1 MAYATREKME
11 NTFFKLVDATNFG
24 AYGDGLIK
32 SYKRVFFFF
41 FKKKYSLNN
50 IYLTFDVILFS
61 FKIWLS
67 FFLKFK
73 ITN

>member
-41 FKKKYSLNN
+41 SKISLNIN
-50 IYLTFDVILFS
+50 
-61 FKIWLS
+61 
-67 FFLKFK
+67 
-73 ITN
+73 